1 MEIPSRSNIPG
12 TPNNAL
18 SLRRLLHSHLRMTLR
33 TGEGPAADLYWKLTI
48 KVSPTL
54 RNRHPDSRCPH
65 ADSLSIWCAQ
75 KQPPARCA
83 LTAPAPRSHSP
94 AATHRVAPF
103 KRRVA
108 LRLGRGA
115 VPRGAARNR
124 GAPHRRRARQPRP
137 QPRTGVQRGAR
148 GLWLRRGPRQTPTPR
163 TSCLLYSRVFCGTR
177 HHPLK
182 LPPPGSSAQ
191 LWAPGG
197 SGCGVI
203 RCLPEQFQPVGVW
216 QSLKEV
222 GKAASLSGRAR
233 TSSTAGSSSQQQ
245 QSQSVQPPPH
255 CRCGEGSPG
264 TMTS

>member
-1 MEIPSRSNIPG
+1 MEIPSRSNTLG
-12 TPNNAL
+12 TPNNAF
-18 SLRRLLHSHLRMTLR
+18 SLRRLLQSNFRMTLR
-33 TGEGPAADLYWKLTI
+33 TGERPAADLHWKLTI

-54 RNRHPDSRCPH
+54 RNRHPIAGIHTRICSQFGAHRSSRPQDAH
-65 ADSLSIWCAQ
+65 IRL
-75 KQPPARCA
+75 R
-83 LTAPAPRSHSP
+83 LPAPTP

-108 LRLGRGA
+108 LRLGREA
-115 VPRGAARNR
+115 VPREAARKR
-124 GAPHRRRARQPRP
+124 GTPHRRRARLPRP
-137 QPRTGVQRGAR
+137 APRSGVQRGAR

-163 TSCLLYSRVFCGTR
+163 TSCLLYSREFSGTR
-177 HHPLK
+177 HHLLK

-191 LWAPGG
+191 LWAPGE

-203 RCLPEQFQPVGVW
+203 QCLPEQFQPVGVW

-245 QSQSVQPPPH
+245 QSQSVQPPPPH
-255 CRCGEGSPG
+255 CRCGEGSQG